1 MYVYWLLLLAAILSE
16 VMATTSMKLSAGF
29 TKAIPSAT
37 MMVGYMC
44 SGIFITLAIK
54 RIELS
59 IAYAVWAGLGVVLT
73 SIIGIW
79 FFRETIMPVKLGS
92 IGLICLGVVGL
103 YLSQPDQP

>member
-29 TKAIPSAT
+29 TKAIPSAM

-59 IAYAVWAGLGVVLT
+59 IAYAVWRAWALFCRPLLGYGFVAK
-73 SIIGIW
+73 
-79 FFRETIMPVKLGS
+79 P
-92 IGLICLGVVGL
+92 
-103 YLSQPDQP
+103 

>member
-1 MYVYWLLLLAAILSE
+1 MYVYWQLLLAAILSE

-29 TKAIPSAT
+29 TKANPSAT

-59 IAYAVWAGLGVVLT
+59 VAYTVWAGLGVVLT
-73 SIIGIW
+73 SIIGIC
-79 FFRETIMPVKLGS
+79 FFAKP
-92 IGLICLGVVGL
+92 
-103 YLSQPDQP
+103 